1 MNDIYRLTFLLPDI
15 MLLLVPEGRHCPCLA
30 GCVLIVDRGVV
41 TIVGPSREQLF
52 DQVRR
57 FFRAHARR
65 LPLLKVA
72 ATLETPRTPA
82 SNRGGGRDG
91 WTIVVNS
98 EVTFTAS
105 AITDAR
111 PALRIVGEEEA
122 LAS

>member
-1 MNDIYRLTFLLPDI
+1 MSDAYRLSFLLPTS

-41 TIVGPSREQLF
+41 VIVGPSREQLF

-57 FFRAHARR
+57 FFRAHARK
-65 LPLLKVA
+65 LPLLKVS
-72 ATLETPRTPA
+72 ATLETPR
-82 SNRGGGRDG
+82 NRGGGRDG

-111 PALRIVGEEEA
+111 PALRLVGEEK